1 MKTTEINES
10 MKLRFMLLRENG
22 YEVERAQKCLD
33 FIHGGAEEAPAQS
46 KAGELADGIYLIDTK
61 GNAVRFVGDK
71 TETINDTAYVG
82 IVMGSHS
89 VAVSLIEQAQMDDI
103 TLTKKKDANKC
114 AESIYHTKYIDAV
127 ADWNGKRNTENLKK
141 QGLNSQIELRPGEY
155 IPSLAELYL
164 ICLNRKKLN
173 EALEFVGGQLL
184 GDLWY
189 WSSTEFSAPY
199 AWGLYLSIGSAGSS
213 AKATYKSRV
222 RAVSAFLPLNR

>member
-1 MKTTEINES
+1 

-33 FIHGGAEEAPAQS
+33 FIRGGAEEAPS

-103 TLTKKKDANKC
+103 TLTKKDANKC

-184 GDLWY
+184 DDLWY
-189 WSSTEFSAPY
+189 WSSTECSATD
-199 AWGLYLSIGSAGSS
+199 AWGLTLYDGLAGNC
-213 AKATYKSRV
+213 AKATAKVRV

>member
-189 WSSTEFSAPY
+189 WSSTECSAAN
-199 AWGLYLSIGSAGSS
+199 AWNLGLNYGNALNYT
-213 AKATYKSRV
+213 KAAYKGRV

>member
-33 FIHGGAEEAPAQS
+33 FIRGGAEEAPS

-103 TLTKKKDANKC
+103 TLTKKDANKC

-184 GDLWY
+184 DDLWY
-189 WSSTEFSAPY
+189 WSSTE
-199 AWGLYLSIGSAGSS
+199 SS
-213 AKATYKSRV
+213 ANHAWILGLSSGNANGNTKATNKDRV

>member
-89 VAVSLIEQAQMDDI
+89 VAVSLIEQAQMNNI
-103 TLTKKKDANKC
+103 TLTKKDANKC

-189 WSSTEFSAPY
+189 WSSTECGADG
-199 AWGLYLSIGSAGSS
+199 AWLLYLNDGGAGYYT
-213 AKATYKSRV
+213 KATAKHRV

>member
-33 FIHGGAEEAPAQS
+33 FIRGGAEEAPS

-103 TLTKKKDANKC
+103 TLTKKDANKC

-184 GDLWY
+184 DDLWY
-189 WSSTEFSAPY
+189 WSSTEYSAGY
-199 AWGLYLSIGSAGSS
+199 AWILYLGNGYAGITT
-213 AKATYKSRV
+213 KATDKTRV

>member
-1 MKTTEINES
+1 

-33 FIHGGAEEAPAQS
+33 FIHGGIEEAPAPG

-89 VAVSLIEQAQMDDI
+89 VAVSLIDQAQMDDI
-103 TLTKKKDANKC
+103 TLTKKDANKC

-127 ADWNGKRNTENLKK
+127 ADWNGRRNTENLKK
-141 QGLNSQIELRPGEY
+141 QGLNSQIELRHGEY

-173 EALEFVGGQLL
+173 EALEFVGGQIL

-189 WSSTEFSAPY
+189 WSSTECSATD
-199 AWGLYLSIGSAGSS
+199 AWSLYFGYGGAGDY
-213 AKATYKSRV
+213 AKASIQYRV
-222 RAVSAFLPLNR
+222 RPVSAFLPLNR

>member
-1 MKTTEINES
+1 

-33 FIHGGAEEAPAQS
+33 FIRGGAEEAPS

-103 TLTKKKDANKC
+103 TLTKKDANKC
-114 AESIYHTKYIDAV
+114 AESIYHTKYIDAA

-184 GDLWY
+184 DDLWY
-189 WSSTEFSAPY
+189 WSSTE
-199 AWGLYLSIGSAGSS
+199 SS
-213 AKATYKSRV
+213 ATTAWNLALYDGIASYSTKATVKSRV

>member
-1 MKTTEINES
+1 MDMEINNA
-10 MKLRFMLLRENG
+10 MQARMALLKETG
-22 YEVERAQKCLD
+22 YNVEAARKCWD
-33 FIHGGAEEAPAQS
+33 FVRGDYEAKKQEPAS
-46 KAGELADGIYLIDTK
+46 DRLEDGVYLIDTK

-103 TLTKKKDANKC
+103 TLTKKDANEC
-114 AESIYHTKYIDAV
+114 AESIYHTKYIEAG
-127 ADWNGKRNTENLKK
+127 ADWNGRRNTENLKK

-173 EALEFVGGQLL
+173 EALEFVGGQLF
-184 GDLWY
+184 DELWY
-189 WSSTEFSAPY
+189 WSSTEASASNAWLLYFFSGY
-199 AWGLYLSIGSAGSS
+199 ASKGIM
-213 AKATYKSRV
+213 ATGEGRV
-222 RAVSAFLPLNR
+222 RTVSAFLPQI

>member
-33 FIHGGAEEAPAQS
+33 FIHGGIEEAPAPG
-46 KAGELADGIYLIDTK
+46 KAGKLADGIYLIDTK

-89 VAVSLIEQAQMDDI
+89 VAVSLIEQAQMDNI
-103 TLTKKKDANKC
+103 TLTKKDANKC
-114 AESIYHTKYIDAV
+114 TESIYHTKYIDAV
-127 ADWNGKRNTENLKK
+127 ADWSGRRNTENLKK

-189 WSSTEFSAPY
+189 WSSTEFSATSAWYLGLDGGY
-199 AWGLYLSIGSAGSS
+199 AYDY
-213 AKATYKSRV
+213 AKAAYKGRV

>member
-1 MKTTEINES
+1 

-33 FIHGGAEEAPAQS
+33 FIRGGAEEAPS

-61 GNAVRFVGDK
+61 GNAGRFVGDK

-103 TLTKKKDANKC
+103 TLTKKDANKC

-184 GDLWY
+184 DDLWY
-189 WSSTEFSAPY
+189 WSSTESSATG
-199 AWGLYLSIGSAGSS
+199 AWYLYLTYGYANGSTKAAGEG
-213 AKATYKSRV
+213 RV